1 MKFSSKPL
9 TAALILI
16 GAVLLCST
24 ASAIPSKPVPERLVN
39 DFAGLFRPE
48 QKAQLEEMLVTFSD
62 TTSNQI
68 AVVTV
73 NDLEGYDSS
82 EYATRIG
89 LDWKV
94 GTAEF
99 NNGIV
104 VLVKP
109 KTPDSSGDAFI
120 AVGYGLEGAI
130 PDVIATRIVRET
142 MIPKF
147 KVDDYYGGIYDACRL
162 LMRYASGE
170 ISVNEEDSD
179 GIFSML
185 LGFFIVLIIIF
196 LLIAVFKIKGSG
208 NSGGSTGGR
217 GSSGP
222 TIIFGPGSG
231 RGGSSFGG
239 FGGGS
244 FGGGSSFGGFGGGSF
259 GGGGGGGKW

>member
-162 LMRYASGE
+162 LMNGNLQYAQ
-170 ISVNEEDSD
+170 NK
-179 GIFSML
+179 F
-185 LGFFIVLIIIF
+185 
-196 LLIAVFKIKGSG
+196 
-208 NSGGSTGGR
+208 NH
-217 GSSGP
+217 
-222 TIIFGPGSG
+222 
-231 RGGSSFGG
+231 
-239 FGGGS
+239 
-244 FGGGSSFGGFGGGSF
+244 
-259 GGGGGGGKW
+259 

>member
-147 KVDDYYGGIYDACRL
+147 KLDDYYGGIYDACRL

-170 ISVNEEDSD
+170 ISVAEEDD
-179 GIFSML
+179 DEA
-185 LGFFIVLIIIF
+185 FFMFIGLFF
-196 LLIAVFKIKGSG
+196 LLIIAIMIIVAFKSKGGG
-208 NSGGSTGGR
+208 NSGGSNGGR